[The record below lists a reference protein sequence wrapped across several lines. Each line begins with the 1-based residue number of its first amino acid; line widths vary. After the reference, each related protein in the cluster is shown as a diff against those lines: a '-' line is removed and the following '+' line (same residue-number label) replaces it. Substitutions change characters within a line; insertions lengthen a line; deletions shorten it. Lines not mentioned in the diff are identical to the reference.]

1 MRTVFLLIFL
11 ILLICPGCQETDF
24 ITPGISVEDLLQV
37 PETLSID
44 GREFIL
50 ESYLWRDF
58 MPISPPDG
66 KPLIAIIWI
75 VASDSLA
82 LPAQL
87 DADRIYVV
95 LGNDMW
101 ESEVTAPEGPDS
113 GSEAYKLERIARDG
127 PKWGPDVFVDVI
139 VRVVADNEIHYL
151 RASDQMI
158 FRTD

>member
-1 MRTVFLLIFL
+1 MRTVVLFVLLTLFINA
-11 ILLICPGCQETDF
+11 GCQETDF
-24 ITPGISVEDLLQV
+24 LTPGISVEDLLQT

-44 GREFIL
+44 GRQFIL

-82 LPAQL
+82 VPAHL
-87 DADRIYVV
+87 EADRIYVV
-95 LGNDMW
+95 FSEDVW
-101 ESEVTAPEGPDS
+101 ESELAVT
-113 GSEAYKLERIARDG
+113 GSSSEVHKLERIARNG

-139 VRVVADNEIHYL
+139 VRVLFDGDIYYV

-158 FRTD
+158 SRTD

>member
-1 MRTVFLLIFL
+1 MRTAILFVLLVLFIN
-11 ILLICPGCQETDF
+11 PGCQETDF
-24 ITPGISVEDLLQV
+24 LTPGISAEDLIQT

-82 LPAQL
+82 VPAQL
-87 DADRIYVV
+87 EAGRIYVV
-95 LGNDMW
+95 FGEDVW
-101 ESEVTAPEGPDS
+101 ESELAATGSS
-113 GSEAYKLERIARDG
+113 GEEYKLERIARNG

-139 VRVVADNEIHYL
+139 VRVLVDGDIHYL